1 MGAFLDTPS
10 GADVVS
16 VDPSNREEV
25 GRVRASTPAEVKAA
39 IERAR
44 VAQVSWGALPSRDR
58 SRKLEAFRDAVRD
71 HGEELSE
78 LLSRECGKTRFE
90 ALVQEVVNFT
100 DLMSYFIEHGPEI
113 LAPRKLSLHLLK
125 HRASYLHWAPR
136 GVVGVISPWNYPLAI
151 GGGGLFMALAAG
163 NAVVHKPSELT
174 PLIAERTRALFIE
187 AGLPGDLLQ
196 VVHGRGEVGQALIE
210 GGVDFVHFTGSTA
223 VGRKIGAACGER
235 LIPCAL
241 ELGGKAPAIVCAD
254 ADVDRTAQALVWG
267 AFANQGQVCASV
279 ERVYIH
285 AAIYDVLVGKIVER
299 TRQLR
304 LGDPRQPEVDVGV
317 MTSERQ
323 VDIVESR
330 VKDATA
336 RGARVEVGG
345 ARRPGGL
352 GYEPTVL
359 TACTQDMDVM
369 RKEIFGPVMP
379 IMKVRDEA
387 EAVQLANDSEL
398 ALVAYVFT
406 VDRDKGRRLAEQIV
420 AGTVMVNDVLV
431 THGAPETPWSGLK
444 ASGYGRAHSD
454 EGLRDL
460 CQERHVN
467 YDRVAL
473 PKELWW
479 YPYSETMYRRALT
492 ALRWFF
498 R

>member
-1 MGAFLDTPS
+1 MGTFSDSPDT
-10 GADVVS
+10 GDVVS
-16 VDPSNREEV
+16 FDPSNRQEV
-25 GRVRASTPAEVKAA
+25 GRVRASTAAEVKAA

-44 VAQVSWGALPSRDR
+44 SAQVSWGALPVRER
-58 SRKLEAFRDAVRD
+58 TRKLALFRDAIRD
-71 HGEELSE
+71 HAEELAE

-90 ALVQEVVNFT
+90 ALVQEVLNLT
-100 DLMSYFIEHGPEI
+100 DLMSYFVGRGAEI

-125 HRASYLHWAPR
+125 HRASYLHYAPR

-151 GGGGLFMALAAG
+151 GAGGLFMALVAG
-163 NAVVHKPSELT
+163 NGVVHKPSELT
-174 PLIAERTRALFIE
+174 PLVAERTRELFVE
-187 AGLPGDLLQ
+187 AGLPGDLFQ
-196 VVHGRGEVGQALIE
+196 VVQGRGDVGEALVD

-235 LIPCAL
+235 LVPCAL

-254 ADVDRTAQALVWG
+254 ADLDRTAQALVWG
-267 AFANQGQVCASV
+267 AFSNQGQVCASV

-285 AAIYDVLVGKIVER
+285 AAVYDELVRKLVTR
-299 TRQLR
+299 TKQLR
-304 LGDPRQPEVDVGV
+304 LGNPRQPEVDVGV

-323 VDIVESR
+323 VEIVEAR
-330 VKDATA
+330 VKDAVA

-359 TACTQDMDVM
+359 TSCTQDMDVM

-379 IMKVRDEA
+379 ILKIADEA
-387 EAVQLANDSEL
+387 EGLRLANDSDL

-444 ASGYGRAHSD
+444 TSGHGRAHSD

-467 YDRVAL
+467 YDRVSL
-473 PKELWW
+473 PTELWW

-492 ALRWFF
+492 AMKWLF